1 MLTHLELYKS
11 IMFRHKIFSR
21 EFMEM
26 IAVVVSKVNNCN
38 YCVNH
43 HAEALNH
50 YWKDEARVKFFI
62 DDYKNLELEEKYNLL
77 LNYAVILTKTLEF
90 ITQAPID
97 ELKKKW
103 ME

>member
-1 MLTHLELYKS
+1 MQNEVLSENPGILFISDGSLTNPILSSQGIPLLEYLS
-11 IMFRHKIFSR
+11 SQNFRCFLLSF
-21 EFMEM
+21 E
-26 IAVVVSKVNNCN
+26 KVLS
-38 YCVNH
+38 
-43 HAEALNH
+43 E
-50 YWKDEARVKFFI
+50 KGI
-62 DDYKNLELEEKYNLL
+62 ELEEKYNLL